1 MNRDSFVI
9 EISSEQQ
16 DKISNIAVSMSEYSQ
31 DMSMGRIYIYEYDLV
46 GFDEFRAGLMTEYN
60 LKDVQQAT
68 WIKPRNPSKPV
79 ILTFKEKCLPEYIE
93 IAGEQAK
100 TKVYEC
106 ISSPMCVK
114 DASTLAIRRNT
125 VRWILPFVAAVMEL
139 IIQVVTAA
147 AISSSATIVMKT
159 TLQSQTSALF
169 TNMKRKSVSSK

>member
-1 MNRDSFVI
+1 
-9 EISSEQQ
+9 
-16 DKISNIAVSMSEYSQ
+16 
-31 DMSMGRIYIYEYDLV
+31 
-46 GFDEFRAGLMTEYN
+46 MTEYN

-68 WIKPRNPSKPV
+68 WIKPRNLSKPV

-100 TKVYEC
+100 TKVYEY
-106 ISSPMCVK
+106 ISSPMMCQGCLDFGHTK
-114 DASTLAIRRNT
+114 IYCKRDITICGRCNGADRTSRDCR
-125 VRWILPFVAAVMEL
+125 
-139 IIQVVTAA
+139 